1 LHSKVQNFIMK
12 RLSALIAALFVPAA
26 LLAAG
31 PAALPRSSA
40 VPGGV
45 VIIDVG
51 DAAQPAPQVEW
62 EGRRVLTMATGGR
75 HRAVVGI
82 ALATKPGNYNL
93 SVKDA
98 AGDRMLAVRIA
109 DKKYVE
115 QKLKVP
121 QSQVDLSA
129 EDNARV
135 EAEQLRLRALFDG
148 FNATAP
154 ATLTLA
160 QPVKGPR
167 SSSFG
172 LRRVF
177 NGQSR
182 NPHSGM
188 DIAAATG
195 TPILAP
201 ADGVVVDAGN
211 YFFNGNNVVIDHG
224 HGFITM
230 YCHLSAF
237 NAQKGDAVKTGQVI
251 GKVGATGRVTGP
263 HLHFGVMLN
272 GAWVDPALFLPAEPK
287 PAAKPAAKPVA
298 QQAAKPATR

>member
-1 LHSKVQNFIMK
+1 VQNFTMK
-12 RLSALIAALFVPAA
+12 RLSALITALILPAA
-26 LLAAG
+26 LLAAA
-31 PAALPRSSA
+31 PASLPRSSA

-51 DAAQPAPQVEW
+51 DAAQPAPRVEW
-62 EGRRVLTMATGGR
+62 EGRQVLTVVTDGR
-75 HRAVVGI
+75 HRAVVGV

-93 SVKDA
+93 SVEGA
-98 AGDRMLAVRIA
+98 AGDRRIA
-109 DKKYVE
+109 VHIAAKKYVE

-121 QSQVDLSA
+121 QSQVDLSP

-135 EAEQLRLRALFDG
+135 EEEQLRLRALFDS
-148 FNATAP
+148 FNAAAP

-201 ADGVVVDAGN
+201 ADGMVVDAGN

-230 YCHLSAF
+230 YCHLSEF
-237 NAQKGDAVKTGQVI
+237 NARKGDVVKTGQII

-272 GAWVDPALFLPAEPK
+272 GAWVDPALFLPLEPK
-287 PAAKPAAKPVA
+287 PAAKPV
-298 QQAAKPATR
+298 AKPAAKAVAQPATK

>member
-1 LHSKVQNFIMK
+1 MK
-12 RLSALIAALFVPAA
+12 RIPPLLVAM
-26 LLAAG
+26 LLAEATLAAA

-51 DAAQPAPQVEW
+51 DAAQAAPRVEW
-62 EGRRVLTMATGGR
+62 EGRQVLTVAEGGR
-75 HRAVVGI
+75 HKAVVGV
-82 ALATKPGNYNL
+82 ALATKPGSYKL
-93 SVKDA
+93 SVKDT
-98 AGDRMLAVRIA
+98 AGTRDIAVRIA

-121 QSQVDLSA
+121 QSQVDLSP

-135 EAEQLRLRALFDG
+135 EAEQQRLRALFDS
-148 FNATAP
+148 FNP
-154 ATLTLA
+154 VMSPTLALA

-211 YFFNGNNVVIDHG
+211 YFFNGNNLVIDHG

-237 NAQKGDAVKTGQVI
+237 NAQKGDVVKTGQVI

-272 GAWVDPALFLPAEPK
+272 GAWVDPALFLPAPPK
-287 PAAKPAAKPVA
+287 AAAK
-298 QQAAKPATR
+298 

>member
-1 LHSKVQNFIMK
+1 MK
-12 RLSALIAALFVPAA
+12 RLPA
-26 LLAAG
+26 LLAALFLPTALLAAE
-31 PAALPRSSA
+31 PAVLPRSNA

-45 VIIDVG
+45 VIVDLG
-51 DAAQPAPQVEW
+51 DAAQPAPRVDW
-62 EGRRVLTMATGGR
+62 EGRQVLTVATGGR
-75 HRAVVGI
+75 HRAVIGV
-82 ALATKPGNYNL
+82 ALATKPGNYSL

-98 AGDRMLAVRIA
+98 AGARMVAVRIA

-121 QSQVDLSA
+121 QSQVDLSP

-135 EAEQLRLRALFDG
+135 EAEQLRLRALFDDFSAG
-148 FNATAP
+148 VP
-154 ATLTLA
+154 ATLALT

-201 ADGVVVDAGN
+201 ADGVVVDVGN
-211 YFFNGNNVVIDHG
+211 YFFNGNNVVLDHG

-237 NAQKGDAVKTGQVI
+237 NAQKGDVVKTGQVI

-272 GAWVDPALFLPAEPK
+272 GAWVDPALFLPAEQK
-287 PAAKPAAKPVA
+287 PAAKAVA
-298 QQAAKPATR
+298 QPATK

>member
-1 LHSKVQNFIMK
+1 MK
-12 RLSALIAALFVPAA
+12 YVAALIVTLLLPAG
-26 LLAAG
+26 LLATE
-31 PAALPRSSA
+31 PALPRSSA

-45 VIIDVG
+45 LIVDVG
-51 DAAQPAPQVEW
+51 DAAEPAPQVEF
-62 EGRRVLTMATGGR
+62 EGRQVLTVVSAGR
-75 HRAVVGI
+75 RKALVGL
-82 ALATKPGNYNL
+82 ALAIKPGSYTLN
-93 SVKDA
+93 VKDH
-98 AGDRMLAVRIA
+98 AGTTRTVPVKVA

-121 QSQVDLSA
+121 QSQVDLSP

-135 EAEQLRLRALFDG
+135 EGEQKRMRGFFDS
-148 FNATAP
+148 FTEAMP
-154 ATLTLA
+154 ATLTLSL
-160 QPVKGPR
+160 PINGPR

-195 TPILAP
+195 TPIKAP
-201 ADGVVVDAGN
+201 ADGVVVDVGS
-211 YFFNGNNVVIDHG
+211 YFFNGNNVIIDHG

-237 NAQKGDAVKTGQVI
+237 VAKPGDVVKTGQVI

-272 GAWVDPALFLPAEPK
+272 GAWVDPALFLPVVK
-287 PAAKPAAKPVA
+287 PPIAAKPAA
-298 QQAAKPATR
+298 AAK